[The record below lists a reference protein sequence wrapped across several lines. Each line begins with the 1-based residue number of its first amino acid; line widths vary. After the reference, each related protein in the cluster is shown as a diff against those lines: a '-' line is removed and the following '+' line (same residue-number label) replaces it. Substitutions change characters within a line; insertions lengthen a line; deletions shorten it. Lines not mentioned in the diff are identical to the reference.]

1 MINYD
6 LDILFFSKH
15 KLWKLERIL
24 EVTNL
29 DKEKF
34 YRILEEFNQKF
45 ENQGLK
51 KLDYKNECLAIFD
64 KIENFEETRYSIN
77 QKTFILSEVERRSL
91 IYLLIFTN
99 ESSLSIAL
107 FQKYLQVSKNTVL
120 SDIKLSVCAKIFR
133 LNIQEK
139 KDFTL
144 ILRRKFYRR
153 RLGII
158 CKIYLRTQDFIP
170 YQKF

>member
-51 KLDYKNECLAIFD
+51 KLEYK
-64 KIENFEETRYSIN
+64 K
-77 QKTFILSEVERRSL
+77 
-91 IYLLIFTN
+91 
-99 ESSLSIAL
+99 
-107 FQKYLQVSKNTVL
+107 
-120 SDIKLSVCAKIFR
+120 
-133 LNIQEK
+133 
-139 KDFTL
+139 
-144 ILRRKFYRR
+144 
-153 RLGII
+153 
-158 CKIYLRTQDFIP
+158 
-170 YQKF
+170 

>member
-51 KLDYKNECLAIFD
+51 KLDYKSKDI
-64 KIENFEETRYSIN
+64 Y
-77 QKTFILSEVERRSL
+77 FIRS
-91 IYLLIFTN
+91 
-99 ESSLSIAL
+99 
-107 FQKYLQVSKNTVL
+107 
-120 SDIKLSVCAKIFR
+120 
-133 LNIQEK
+133 
-139 KDFTL
+139 
-144 ILRRKFYRR
+144 
-153 RLGII
+153 
-158 CKIYLRTQDFIP
+158 
-170 YQKF
+170 